1 MFQDSPRPPD
11 SQSSQSLYKSRFNV
25 RYLFW
30 GLAIAVIGVVAGGV
44 FSFRWF
50 SEKLLLD
57 LQDNL
62 LGVAKLQA
70 TQIDQW
76 LLERKSDARVLA
88 SRPTT
93 IDALQA
99 FAANGSNTAIVQQQ
113 QANLN
118 QLALDVQT
126 NYDYR
131 RIVFLNR
138 QGQVVWQTGV
148 QNPLPKEIN
157 AVFGE
162 EDYQTSLGG
171 EVRLIDLTLLN
182 VNNQDLPVYGV
193 LSDIHDKQNNFIGAV
208 YLEKDPQDFLY
219 SLLDRAANDN
229 ASATAE
235 TLLVRREGNNIRY
248 LNPLRFTSDPPLQ
261 LSLSL
266 NQDSL
271 LATQAILQ
279 ARRLVRGTDYRNIQV
294 VGASFET
301 TQAPWIVI
309 YKVNLREANAP
320 FRQLAIAISGLSG
333 LLIGVVFWVGYQ
345 MLRLHRLK
353 LEAIAREADIEK
365 AQIRA
370 DSASQYLTAIET
382 AIDGYAVLD
391 DQGHFL
397 EVNAALGKMTGY
409 NPDELLQRSIFD
421 LLITDDLDPA
431 QLLAEWGDRRKL
443 KLYQQW
449 RHQTGQILEM
459 QLSLTTDVS
468 AEQNRFFI
476 FVQDITQ
483 QKQANAALAE
493 SEQRLYRA
501 IQEAPFPILLY
512 ASDGEILQ
520 LNRTWTA
527 LTGYDITEIPTIAA
541 WATKAYG
548 EEYLTALQ
556 GIQRVYEIQ
565 TSTHDGEYAIL
576 IKDGEQRI
584 WDFSSAPLGILPDG
598 RKLQITMAMDVT
610 DRKTNELALQAA
622 KKQAEEANRAKSLFL
637 ANMSHELRTPLNGIL
652 GYAQILMFDESLS
665 AEQKSSLRIIEQ
677 CGHLLLSLIAD
688 VLDFSK
694 IEAQRLELIPTAVQ
708 FHYFILDIIQTCQIK
723 ATEKYLLLNYDIDPN
738 IPDYLL
744 VDDQRLRQV
753 LLNLLGNAIKFTH
766 QGSVVLE
773 VKLSQPRDAS
783 PHSPKHHWHRVH
795 FAVRDTGC
803 GIEPE
808 NHQKIFLPFEQVGD
822 RRSRPHGTGLGL
834 AISQKLVAMMGG
846 ELQLTSQPNRGSC
859 FFFDLELSEVLVSLP
874 LVPDDDATRDR
885 LQIIGYVGRRQTIL
899 IVDHHW
905 INRSVIKHFLMPL
918 GFKIFEAE
926 NGKDGLIMAEAHPV
940 DLIISEMML
949 PRMNAQEMAQ
959 QIRQLEKFRTIP
971 ILVMSGDVLNNGW
984 HNINPD
990 FDAFLEKPL
999 DFSILLDMLQTHLHF
1014 TWVYEGDR

>member
-1 MFQDSPRPPD
+1 MFQDSPRLPD
-11 SQSSQSLYKSRFNV
+11 SQSSQSLSRSRFNV

-76 LLERKSDARVLA
+76 LLERKGDARVLA

-93 IDALQA
+93 IDALKA
-99 FAANGSNTAIVQQQ
+99 FATNDPNSAIVQQQ

-126 NYDYR
+126 SYDYR
-131 RIVFLNR
+131 RIVFFNR
-138 QGQVVWQTGV
+138 QGQVAWQTGV
-148 QNPLPKEIN
+148 QNPLPKEIST
-157 AVFGE
+157 VFGH
-162 EDYQTSLGG
+162 DDHLTSLGG
-171 EVRLIDLTLLN
+171 DVRLIDLNLLN
-182 VNNQDLPVYGV
+182 VGGQEIPVYGV
-193 LSDIHDKQNNFIGAV
+193 LAYIYDKQNDFIGAV
-208 YLEKDPQDFLY
+208 YLEKDPQNFLY
-219 SLLDRAANDN
+219 SLLDRVSST
-229 ASATAE
+229 SATAE
-235 TLLVRREGNNIRY
+235 ILLVRREGNDIRY
-248 LNPLRFTSDPPLQ
+248 LNPLRFADNSPLQ
-261 LSLSL
+261 FRRSL
-266 NQDSL
+266 DRESL

-279 ARRLVRGTDYRNIQV
+279 SRRLVRGTDYRDIPV

-320 FRQLAIAISGLSG
+320 IRQLTIAISGLSG

-345 MLRLHRLK
+345 MLRLQRFK

-370 DSASQYLTAIET
+370 ASASQYLTAIET

-391 DQGHFL
+391 NQGYFL

-421 LLITDDLDPA
+421 LLITDDLDTT

-459 QLSLTTDVS
+459 QLSLTTDPS
-468 AEQNRFFI
+468 GDQNRFFI

-493 SEQRLYRA
+493 SEQRLYHA
-501 IQEAPFPILLY
+501 IQDAPFPILLY

-527 LTGYDITEIPTIAA
+527 LTGYDITEIPTIEA

-548 EEYLTALQ
+548 DKYLTALQ
-556 GIQRVYEIQ
+556 GIQKVYEIQ
-565 TSTHDGEYAIL
+565 NSTHDGEYAIL
-576 IKDGEQRI
+576 IKGGEKRI
-584 WDFSSAPLGILPDG
+584 WDFSSAPLGTLPDG
-598 RKLQITMAMDVT
+598 RNLEITIAMDVT
-610 DRKTNELALQAA
+610 ERKTNELALQAA

-637 ANMSHELRTPLNGIL
+637 AKMSHELRTPLNGIL

-665 AEQKSSLRIIEQ
+665 VEQKSSLGVIEE
-677 CGHLLLSLIAD
+677 CGHYLLSLIAD

-694 IEAQRLELIPTAVQ
+694 IEAQRLELVPTAVQ
-708 FHYFILDIIQTCQIK
+708 FHYFILDILQTCQIK
-723 ATEKYLLLNYDIDPN
+723 ATEKQLLLNYDIDPN
-738 IPDYLL
+738 LPDYLL

-773 VKLSQPRDAS
+773 VNLSQPQEAS
-783 PHSPKHHWHRVH
+783 PHSSKQHWHRVH

-808 NHQKIFLPFEQVGD
+808 HLNKIFLPFEQVGD
-822 RRSRPHGTGLGL
+822 RHSRPQGTGLGL

-846 ELQLTSQPNRGSC
+846 ELQLTSKPNKGSC
-859 FFFDLELSEVLVSLP
+859 FFFDLELSEVLVSPP
-874 LVPDDDATRDR
+874 LVSDDGATRDR
-885 LQIIGYVGRRQTIL
+885 RQIIGYVGRRQTIL

-905 INRSVIKHFLMPL
+905 VNRSLIKHFLMPL
-918 GFKIFEAE
+918 GFKILEAE

-940 DLIISEMML
+940 DLIISEMLL
-949 PRMNAQEMAQ
+949 PCMDAQEMAQ
-959 QIRQLEKFRTIP
+959 QIRQLEKFRALP

>member
-1 MFQDSPRPPD
+1 MFKDSPKLPN
-11 SQSSQSLYKSRFNV
+11 SQSHQSPYKARFNV
-25 RYLFW
+25 RYLSW
-30 GLAIAVIGVVAGGV
+30 GLAIAVVGVVAGGIV
-44 FSFRWF
+44 SFRWF

-76 LLERKSDARVLA
+76 LLERKGDARVLA

-93 IDALQA
+93 INALKA
-99 FAANGSNTAIVQQQ
+99 FATNEPNSAIVQQQ
-113 QANLN
+113 QANLT

-126 NYDYR
+126 SYDYR
-131 RIVFLNR
+131 RIVFFNR
-138 QGQVVWQTGV
+138 QGQTVWQTGV
-148 QNPLPKEIN
+148 QNPLPQEIN
-157 AVFGE
+157 TVFRE
-162 EDYQTSLGG
+162 ADHQTSLGG
-171 EVRLIDLTLLN
+171 EVRLIDLNLLK

-193 LSDIHDKQNNFIGAV
+193 LAYIYDEQNNFIGAA
-208 YLEKDPQDFLY
+208 YLEKDPQNFLY
-219 SLLDRAANDN
+219 SLLDRAAN
-229 ASATAE
+229 ASTTAE

-248 LNPLRFTSDPPLQ
+248 LNPLRFASDPPLR
-261 LSLSL
+261 LSRSL
-266 NQDSL
+266 DQDSL

-279 ARRLVRGTDYRNIQV
+279 SRRLVRGTDYRDIPV

-345 MLRLHRLK
+345 MLRLHRFK
-353 LEAIAREADIEK
+353 LEAIAREAEIEK

-370 DSASQYLTAIET
+370 ASASRYLTAIET

-391 DQGHFL
+391 DRGYFL
-397 EVNAALGKMTGY
+397 EVNVALGEMTGY
-409 NPDELLQRSIFD
+409 DCDELLQRSIFD

-431 QLLAEWGDRRKL
+431 QLLTEWGDRRKL
-443 KLYQQW
+443 KLHQQW
-449 RHQTGQILEM
+449 RHHKGQILEM
-459 QLSLTTDVS
+459 QLSLTTDLS
-468 AEQNRFFI
+468 ADQSRFFI

-483 QKQANAALAE
+483 QKQANAALSE
-493 SEQRLYRA
+493 SEKRLYRA
-501 IQEAPFPILLY
+501 IQDAPFPILLY

-520 LNRTWTA
+520 LNRTWTE
-527 LTGYDITEIPTIAA
+527 LTGYSITEIPTIEA
-541 WATKAYG
+541 WAAKAYG
-548 EEYLTALQ
+548 EGYLTALQ
-556 GIQRVYEIQ
+556 GIEKVYEIQ
-565 TSTHDGEYAIL
+565 NSTHDGEYAIL
-576 IKDGEQRI
+576 IKGGDQRI
-584 WDFSSAPLGILPDG
+584 WDFSSAPLGTLPDG

-610 DRKTNELALQAA
+610 DRKANEVALQAA

-652 GYAQILMFDESLS
+652 GYTQILMFDESLS
-665 AEQKSSLRIIEQ
+665 TEQKSSLKIIEQ
-677 CGHLLLSLIAD
+677 CGHHLLSLIAD

-723 ATEKYLLLNYDIDPN
+723 ATEKQLLLNYDIDPD

-766 QGSVVLE
+766 QGSVVLD
-773 VKLSQPRDAS
+773 VQLNQP
-783 PHSPKHHWHRVH
+783 PQTPPKSPKHHWHRVH

-803 GIEPE
+803 GIDPE

-846 ELQLTSQPNRGSC
+846 ELQLTSYPNKGSC
-859 FFFDLELSEVLVSLP
+859 FSFDLELSEVLVSPP
-874 LVPDDDATRDR
+874 LVADDQATRDH

-899 IVDHHW
+899 IVDSRW
-905 INRSVIKHFLMPL
+905 VNRSVIKHFLMPL
-918 GFKIFEAE
+918 GFKILEAE
-926 NGKDGLIMAEAHPV
+926 NGKDGLMVAEAHPV
-940 DLIISEMML
+940 DLIISEMVM
-949 PRMNAQEMAQ
+949 PRMDGQAMAH

-971 ILVMSGDVLNNGW
+971 IFAMSGDVLDHGW
-984 HNINPD
+984 HNINSD

-999 DFSILLDMLQTHLHF
+999 DFSNLLEMLQTHLHL